1 MQERNIN
8 TSIGFNSFSIK
19 MSDSTFQKF
28 SKFIKEELGIKMPLE
43 KKIMIESRL
52 QKRLKALDLK
62 SFEDYYD
69 YVFSSRGKETELI
82 HMMDIVTTNK
92 TDFFREPAHFD
103 FMQDVVLPEFSEKN
117 GTRNIKVWSAGCSSG
132 EEVYTIGIILNEAIE
147 NNQLIDFKIHGTDIS
162 VDILQKASDAVYQ
175 FSRVET
181 IPKSIVKKY
190 FLKHKDPSKNII
202 KVIPQLRNRASF
214 QRLNFMDDYYNVNET
229 FDIVFCRNVLI
240 YFDRETQEKV
250 INKLSSKLRTG
261 GYFFIGHSESLS
273 GFDVPLQNIKPT
285 IFRKI

>member
-1 MQERNIN
+1 MQTRNIN
-8 TSIGFNSFSIK
+8 TSTAGSPFSIK
-19 MSDSTFQKF
+19 MNDSTFQKF

-52 QKRLKALDLK
+52 QKRLKALSMQ
-62 SFEDYYD
+62 SFEEYYD
-69 YVFSSRGKETELI
+69 HVFSSAGKETELI

-103 FMQDVVLPEFSEKN
+103 FMQEVVIPEF
-117 GTRNIKVWSAGCSSG
+117 GGRNLKVWSAGCSSG
-132 EEVYTIGIILNEAIE
+132 EEVYTIGMILNEAIE
-147 NNQLIDFKIHGTDIS
+147 HNQLTDFSIHGTDIS

-181 IPKSIVKKY
+181 IPKTILQKY
-190 FLKHKDPSKNII
+190 FLKHKDPSKNIV
-202 KVIPQLRNRASF
+202 KVVPQLRKRASF

-229 FDIVFCRNVLI
+229 FDVVFCRNVLI